1 MRTLLKGSNWITK
14 CSPSFTCLHVFM
26 NRSHS
31 TRTLVGMK
39 TMDSGT
45 MDSGGMEMITL
56 HCKAINVSDEC
67 AF

>member
-31 TRTLVGMK
+31 TRTLIGMK
-39 TMDSGT
+39 TMDSGV
-45 MDSGGMEMITL
+45 MEMITL